1 MDTVGKVI
9 RCRAAVAWEP
19 CKPLVIEE
27 IEVAPPEAQEVR
39 IKIVATALCHTDLY
53 FLYER
58 GRREGFPAVLGHE
71 GAGIVESVGPGV
83 TRFKPGDKV
92 IPLFVSQCGECRFC
106 LNPSTNQCDKSWS
119 SQRPGKRYD
128 VSSDTTS
135 RLKCRGKTLLQ
146 YLGTSTFSEYT
157 VVNEVAVAKIPD
169 SAPLD
174 KVCLLGCGVATGYG
188 AAINTAKVQ
197 PGSTC
202 AVFGL
207 GGVGLATV
215 MGCKAAG
222 ASRIIAVDVNK
233 DKFPKAKVF
242 GATDFVNP
250 KDHDKP
256 ISQVLAE
263 MTNGGVDFSFECV
276 GSVEVMRGALES
288 CIKGWGVSVLT
299 GYNDSQDMSTRCLQ
313 LLAGRTWKGSLF
325 GGYKSVESVPRLV
338 GEYMEGKLQLDE
350 FVTHTL
356 PLDRINEAFDLM
368 INREGIRTVLHLST
382 H

>member
-1 MDTVGKVI
+1 M
-9 RCRAAVAWEP
+9 
-19 CKPLVIEE
+19 
-27 IEVAPPEAQEVR
+27 
-39 IKIVATALCHTDLY
+39 
-53 FLYER
+53 F
-58 GRREGFPAVLGHE
+58 
-71 GAGIVESVGPGV
+71 
-83 TRFKPGDKV
+83 
-92 IPLFVSQCGECRFC
+92 
-106 LNPSTNQCDKSWS
+106 
-119 SQRPGKRYD
+119 RPGKRYD

-188 AAINTAKVQ
+188 AVINTAKVQ

-207 GGVGLATV
+207 GGVGLAAV
-215 MGCKAAG
+215 MGCQAAG
-222 ASRIIAVDVNK
+222 ASRIIAVDINK

-325 GGYKSVESVPRLV
+325 GGYKSVESVPKLV
-338 GEYMEGKLQLDE
+338 WEYMEGKLQLDE
-350 FVTHTL
+350 FVTLTL

-368 INREGIRTVLHLST
+368 INREGIRTVLHLSAQ
-382 H
+382 